1 MGAGCVIE
9 GVGRPT
15 DGGGRGLPLDWRGM
29 AMSAREERGQL
40 GRRLGDVQEDVGRT
54 VAHDKDLAALDPRL
68 VLPAPLLAPQP
79 RRVVL
84 PVARAAPLRQL
95 ALPRRRRRRPRDA
108 DDAVLV
114 EFLGEGVERAE
125 ADDVAEAAEAAQA
138 AAEPAEPGN
147 RRARGPVGQRER
159 EREQVAEDGLRLG
172 RRGAVAAERRERD
185 DAVLAGREAAHEAA
199 LVEGHAAD
207 LVRERDLE
215 LRAPGAV
222 DPAQDEEAALARE
235 GEGRVDLGDAGR
247 VAVRGGVVDLGREG
261 KEGRRAAGL
270 AGEGRQDGEVG
281 ERVQGEVASCAR
293 EVSVSWCT
301 RATSGAGATHR

>member
-1 MGAGCVIE
+1 
-9 GVGRPT
+9 
-15 DGGGRGLPLDWRGM
+15 
-29 AMSAREERGQL
+29 MSAREERGQL

-54 VAHDKDLAALDPRL
+54 VAHNKDLAALGPRL

-114 EFLGEGVERAE
+114 ELLGEGVERAE

-159 EREQVAEDGLRLG
+159 EREQVAEDRLRLG
-172 RRGAVAAERRERD
+172 RRGAVAVAVERRERD

-270 AGEGRQDGEVG
+270 AGERRQDGEVG
-281 ERVQGEVASCAR
+281 ERVQGEVASFAR

-301 RATSGAGATHR
+301 RASSGAGATDR